1 MRSLLICGL
10 MALMVAPAPAQ
21 TSPLTPTLPKQDIVF
36 VIDNSGSM
44 EMPPAASDPLRL
56 RGIAAGLILDA
67 VEISSDVQ
75 AGLVMFS
82 DDADTDG
89 RLYKDTTQIRQR
101 LHPGR
106 LPEAH
111 GSTNMLDALTKAL
124 AMLSG
129 SSADRK
135 RIVLITDGNPNPGQ
149 APAILKTLVPTAQNA
164 HVQIF
169 ALGLSDF
176 VDQKFLDAVTTP
188 TGGRTLIARQHQQLL
203 DLAKQLVSDRDNV
216 YTLAK
221 QSLPSTTMDYAF
233 RVGSGANRA
242 RLTVI
247 LDQPTA
253 FSPDEIQFTLTGPD
267 AGIAQPYAIRPQGS
281 DRLAAWTVFFSKSG
295 DYHLNIKVTKPG
307 APGHGGIR
315 LILEALSDLR
325 VQLTLTPP
333 GATHL
338 FGEQVRV
345 DVAAATPTN
354 SNPTDLNITGT
365 VRTASGG
372 SSTIAFSGLQ
382 GTFEVPAVAGKQT
395 VVVRVATSLSQAEER
410 VEYDAVPPIAP
421 ELKSSRDHLQFIKAL
436 GPADPKIEESFKLSA
451 VSDSS
456 MRRPQPVTFS
466 YTLVSPAGVAE
477 LVTASGGV
485 LQPGITQYTIPP
497 GGLDLILR
505 LRMDPKLSLPKK
517 GGKFQSVLQIAS
529 TETRPLSIPFEFE
542 LRVPRFEVVGKRD
555 AFALW
560 WDPYRQRIVHL
571 GSLQTDL
578 ASKSTFFIVLPEA
591 ISAPDQGPKIADL
604 TLRTLGG
611 TLEPEHFEEGKL
623 RYGPLELDP
632 GKDYPIDLVVTP
644 TSVTGWET
652 LPARPQTIGVQLVSD
667 LGMETKAEPV
677 FWSVGGGLHHIPLL
691 GTWSRHGGHWGRVL
705 ILLLALA
712 IVGSMFARHVRSVR
726 DGWPYLPER
735 LLTLRFGAIQ
745 IGEAGAGAGVA
756 LTLPNSGS
764 LLDNSTVGHVYS
776 DPRGQRVED
785 SSGQLQPQRARLAP
799 GDVITILDPVDEAGM
814 DTLWELEYT
823 DYEPGEGELVI
834 AKSPVPWTLKRL
846 FRWLLVSAVIVVAL
860 AVFFSSGLAAR
871 IAYRLPLIE
880 SAYIHLLQP

>member
-1 MRSLLICGL
+1 MRSLLICGVVVL
-10 MALMVAPAPAQ
+10 VAASLRAQ
-21 TSPLTPTLPKQDIVF
+21 TSPQTPTLPKQDIVF

-44 EMPPAASDPLRL
+44 ELPPAASDPLRL

-89 RLYKDTTQIRQR
+89 KLYKDTTQIRLR

-106 LPEAH
+106 LPDAH

-124 AMLSG
+124 AMVSG
-129 SSADRK
+129 SAADRK

-149 APAILKTLVPTAQNA
+149 APVILKTLVPAARAA

-169 ALGLSDF
+169 ALGLSNF
-176 VDQKFLDAVTTP
+176 VDQQFLDAVTTP
-188 TGGRTLIARQHQQLL
+188 TGGRTLMARQHQQLL
-203 DLAKQLVSDRDNV
+203 DAAKQLVSDRDNV
-216 YTLAK
+216 FTLAK

-233 RVGSGANRA
+233 KLGSGVDRA

-247 LDQPTA
+247 LDQPTE
-253 FSPDEIQFTLTGPD
+253 FTPDEIQFHLTGPD

-295 DYHLNIKVTKPG
+295 DYHVNIKVTKPG
-307 APGHGGIR
+307 ATGHGGMR

-325 VQLTLTPP
+325 VHLTLTPSV
-333 GATHL
+333 AVHR
-338 FGEQVRV
+338 FGDQVRV
-345 DVAAATPTN
+345 DVTVATPTQ
-354 SNPTDLNITGT
+354 SNPTDLNVAGT

-382 GTFEVPAVAGKQT
+382 GTFEVPAVEGKQT
-395 VVVRVATSLSQAEER
+395 VAVRVATSLSQAEER
-410 VEYDAVPPIAP
+410 VEYDAFRQPPP
-421 ELKSSRDHLQFIKAL
+421 LLKSSREHLQFIKAL

-456 MRRPQPVTFS
+456 VGQQQPVTFS
-466 YTLVSPAGVAE
+466 YSLVSPAGVAE

-517 GGKFQSVLQIAS
+517 GGKFQSVLQITS
-529 TETRPLSIPFEFE
+529 TETTPLVIPFEFD

-560 WDPYRQRIVHL
+560 WDPYRQRTVHL
-571 GSLQTDL
+571 GSLHTDL
-578 ASKSTFFIVLPEA
+578 ASKSKFFVVIPEA
-591 ISAPDQGPKIADL
+591 IAAPDQGPKIADL
-604 TLRTLGG
+604 TLRTLGDAP
-611 TLEPEHFEEGKL
+611 EPERFEEGKL

-632 GKDYPIDLVVTP
+632 GKDYPIDVVVTP
-644 TSVTGWET
+644 TAVTGWET
-652 LPARPQTIGVQLVSD
+652 LPARPQSIGVQLVSD

-677 FWSVGGGLHHIPLL
+677 FWSVGGGLHHIPLF
-691 GTWSRHGGHWGRVL
+691 GIWSRHGGHWGRALAV
-705 ILLLALA
+705 LLALA
-712 IVGSMFARHVRSVR
+712 IVGSMFARRLRAVR
-726 DGWPYLPER
+726 DGRPYLPQR
-735 LLTLRFGAIQ
+735 SLPLRFGAIQ
-745 IGEAGAGAGVA
+745 IGEVGADAGMA
-756 LTLPNSGS
+756 LALPNSGS
-764 LLDNSTVGHVYS
+764 LLDNSTVGYVYS
-776 DPRGQRVED
+776 DPKGQRVED
-785 SSGQLQPQRARLAP
+785 SSGHLQPQRARLAP
-799 GDVITILDPVDEAGM
+799 GDVFSVLDPVDAAGM
-814 DTLWELEYT
+814 ETLWEFEYA
-823 DYEPGEGELVI
+823 DYEPSEGEIII
-834 AKSPVPWTLKRL
+834 AKSPVRWTVKRL
-846 FRWLLVSAVIVVAL
+846 VRWLMVSAAIVVTL
-860 AVFFSSGLAAR
+860 SLFLSSGLAAR

>member
-1 MRSLLICGL
+1 MRRLLICGL
-10 MALMVAPAPAQ
+10 IVLIAWTAPAQ
-21 TSPLTPTLPKQDIVF
+21 TPQTPTLPKQDIVF

-67 VEISSDVQ
+67 LEISSDVQ

-89 RLYKDTTQIRQR
+89 KLYKDTTQIRQR
-101 LHPGR
+101 LRPDR
-106 LPEAH
+106 LPDAR

-129 SSADRK
+129 STADRK
-135 RIVLITDGNPNPGQ
+135 RIVLITDGNPNSGQ
-149 APAILKTLVPTAQNA
+149 GPVILKTLVPAAQNA

-188 TGGRTLIARQHQQLL
+188 TGGRTLMARQHQQLL
-203 DLAKQLVSDRDNV
+203 DAAKQLVSDRDNV
-216 YTLAK
+216 YTRAK
-221 QSLPSTTMDYAF
+221 ESLPSTMMDYPF
-233 RVGSGANRA
+233 KLGSGVDRA

-253 FSPDEIQFTLTGPD
+253 FSPDEIQFHLTGPD
-267 AGIAQPYAIRPQGS
+267 AGVAQPYAIRPQGS
-281 DRLAAWTVFFSKSG
+281 DRLVAWTTVFSKSG

-307 APGHGGIR
+307 ATGHGGLH

-325 VQLTLTPP
+325 VKLTLTPP
-333 GATHL
+333 GASHR

-345 DVAAATPTN
+345 DVAAATATN
-354 SNPTDLNITGT
+354 SNPTDLNVTGT

-372 SSTIAFSGLQ
+372 SITIAFSGLQ

-395 VVVRVATSLSQAEER
+395 VVVRVATTLSQAEER
-410 VEYDAVPPIAP
+410 LEYDAFAIPPP
-421 ELKSSRDHLQFIKAL
+421 ELKSSREHLQFIKAL

-456 MRRPQPVTFS
+456 VQQPQPVTFS

-477 LVTASGGV
+477 LVNASGGV
-485 LQPGITQYTIPP
+485 LQPGITQYTIPS
-497 GGLDLILR
+497 GGLDLTLR

-517 GGKFQSVLQIAS
+517 GGKFQSILQITS
-529 TETRPLSIPFEFE
+529 TEARPLTIPFEFD

-555 AFALW
+555 AFTLW

-571 GSLQTDL
+571 GSLRTDL

-604 TLRTLGG
+604 TLRTLGDPA
-611 TLEPEHFEEGKL
+611 EPEHFEEGKL

-644 TSVTGWET
+644 TAVTGWET
-652 LPARPQTIGVQLVSD
+652 LPARPQTIGLQLVSD

-677 FWSVGGGLHHIPLL
+677 FWSVGGDLHHIPLL
-691 GTWSRHGGHWGRVL
+691 GIWSRHGSHWGRVL
-705 ILLLALA
+705 VLLLALA
-712 IVGSMFARHVRSVR
+712 IVGSMFARRVRAVR
-726 DGWPYLPER
+726 DGWPYLPLR

-745 IGEAGAGAGVA
+745 IGEAGTGAGVA

-764 LLDNSTVGHVYS
+764 MLDNSTIGHVYS
-776 DPRGQRVED
+776 DPKGQRVED
-785 SSGQLQPQRARLAP
+785 SSGQLHPQRARLAP
-799 GDVITILDPVDEAGM
+799 GDVITILDAGGI

-823 DYEPGEGELVI
+823 DYEPSEGELVI
-834 AKSPVPWTLKRL
+834 VKSPVPWTLKRL
-846 FRWLLVSAVIVVAL
+846 FRWLLVSTVIVIAL
-860 AVFFSSGLAAR
+860 AVFLSSGLAAR